1 MTTTLISDT
10 NGIMPRAWRF
20 LKKPWSEKRKFFYF
34 RWVKA
39 FPNAPAPLRLP
50 FGAWWLVRNDHVSE
64 PILDGKF
71 ELSEFSFVKRF
82 LKLGM
87 TVLDIGAH
95 HGLYTL
101 LASKCVG
108 RDGRVIAFEPSPR
121 ERKALRL
128 HLKLNRCKNVD
139 VQEFALGDKQT
150 TAYLHVVDDWAAGC
164 NSLRPPDVAA
174 NTTPV
179 PVIIVRL
186 DDWLADN
193 KIKYVD
199 FIKLDVEGAELAT
212 LKGAGW
218 LLERRPRPVILAELQ
233 DIRTRGWG
241 YLAKDVA
248 LLAESFGFRWFALQ
262 LDGRLSCLPEETKTY
277 EGNFVAIPRERLR
290 HFTETADYE
299 TGI

>member
-1 MTTTLISDT
+1 MTTTFISDA
-10 NGIMPRAWRF
+10 NGIMLRAWRF

-50 FGAWWLVRNDHVSE
+50 FGAWWLVRNDNAGRPISE
-64 PILDGKF
+64 GIF
-71 ELSEFSFVKRF
+71 ETAEIAFVQRF
-82 LKLGM
+82 LKPGM
-87 TVLDIGAH
+87 TVLDLGAH
-95 HGLYTL
+95 HGFYTL

-108 RDGRVIAFEPSPR
+108 RNGRVIAFEPSPR
-121 ERKALRL
+121 ERKALYL
-128 HLKLNRCKNVD
+128 HLKLNRCKNVE

-150 TAYLHVVDDWAAGC
+150 TADLHVVDDCAAGC

-179 PVIIVRL
+179 PVSIVRL

-193 KIKYVD
+193 KINYVD

-233 DIRTRGWG
+233 DIRTLPWG

-248 LLAESFGFRWFALQ
+248 AFAATFGFRWFSPLANGKLACTP
-262 LDGRLSCLPEETKTY
+262 GKMNAY
-277 EGNFVAIPRERLR
+277 EGNFVAIPPER
-290 HFTETADYE
+290 FGDFAETAELDVSS
-299 TGI
+299 